1 MNKSLIVRAGAG
13 VRKHMGKAA
22 KLLAVGL
29 AMGTAQAQTTNTYTG
44 VRDIFDGATSNFDYG
59 FLLAI
64 GCVGVVVAI
73 GWLKY
78 GARGAFG
85 SKKA

>member
-1 MNKSLIVRAGAG
+1 
-13 VRKHMGKAA
+13 MGCAAKAA
-22 KLLAVGL
+22 AIGL
-29 AMGTAQAQTTNTYTG
+29 AMGTTASAQTTNTYTG
-44 VRDIFDGATSNFDYG
+44 VRTIFEGATSNFDYG

-64 GCVGVVVAI
+64 GCVGVVIAI
-73 GWLKY
+73 AWLKY